1 MGDEESG
8 TCMGTNTIGYTE
20 EDKVRLSAIYRAEII
35 QMAYRMVEINKQR
48 EKELFVDYNPLT
60 GENAPGKRRKVYI
73 DDFYLYDEDCQGAE
87 LYLPIQMLSV
97 GVIYRIVCCESIEEF
112 CLQEYGYYDADVRST
127 VMEEFL
133 REWAKYDF
141 YFFCYA
147 YARIKNKEGGEDIPF
162 KLRPA
167 QIKLA
172 KHFESDRVAGKP
184 IRVILLKCRQWG
196 GSTLVQIYMAWIQLM
211 WVKSWNS
218 IIVGHQG
225 DSAAEVKDM
234 YVKLINQLP
243 DFLFYEL
250 GKDHDDTLPKIKG
263 GGTNNISMIP
273 MRNCKIKT
281 ATAINPEGARGG
293 DASMAHC
300 TEVAF
305 WPQTEHRDPQKQINS
320 SCSGILLKPNTMI
333 VYESTPN
340 GANFFKDEWERAN
353 EKDDYGNKVSA
364 FDPVFVAWFEIEQ
377 YRMDVDC
384 LLEWAC
390 ILLTRREDSKNSWD
404 YMWHLWQIGAT
415 LEGIYW
421 YRHKMGEYK
430 DLQDMQQEYPSDPI
444 EAFKYSGT
452 TEFDIYKIEK
462 QRKFCRKPIFQGNIY
477 GDAPKGEMAMN
488 NLRLVKQQAGPLK
501 IWDMPDP
508 QNQMLNRYFVS
519 VDIGGKYKTSDYSCI
534 TVLDRA
540 DMMGDNGELNEYAGP
555 KVVAEWWG
563 HTDPDLL
570 AITCAQIAAFYHNA
584 LLIVENNT
592 AYSKLNNTDTDNLS
606 ELFFPIL
613 LPLYDNLYSHNRSQL
628 DKGGNNM
635 ETKWGWNTNRSTKV
649 AIIKYMGQCVRDVLW
664 IEREKGMLDEL
675 TYYMKY
681 PNGKYGAIPG
691 KHDDR
696 VMSRAI
702 GLYVSRFEWD
712 RWPVKL
718 KPTKEQTR
726 KKLRNINSKVTSI
739 ERLLTT

>member
-1 MGDEESG
+1 
-8 TCMGTNTIGYTE
+8 MGTNTIGYTE
-20 EDKVRLSAIYRAEII
+20 EDKIRLSALYTAKVI
-35 QMAYRMVEINKQR
+35 QMACRMVELNKQR
-48 EKELFVDYNPLT
+48 ERELFVDYNPLT
-60 GENAPGKRRKVYI
+60 GENAPGKRKKVYI
-73 DDFYLYDEDCQGAE
+73 DDFYLYDEDCQAAE
-87 LYLPIQMLSV
+87 LYLPIHMLSV
-97 GVIYRIVCCESIEEF
+97 GVIYRITRCGSIEEF
-112 CLQEYGYYDADVRST
+112 CLQEYGYYDAEVRST

-133 REWAKYDF
+133 REWARYDF

-172 KHFESDRVAGKP
+172 KHFEEDRLAGKP

-196 GSTLVQIYMAWIQLM
+196 GSTLTQIYMAWIQLM

-234 YVKLINQLP
+234 YVKLITQLP

-250 GKDHDDTLPKIKG
+250 GKDHDDSLPKIKG

-273 MRNCKIKT
+273 LRNCKIKT

-305 WPQTEHRDPQKQINS
+305 WPQTEQRDPQKQIKS
-320 SCSGILLKPNTMI
+320 SCSGILMKPNTMI

-364 FDPVFVAWFEIEQ
+364 FDPIFVAWFEIEQ
-377 YRMDVDC
+377 YRMKVEC

-390 ILLTRREDSKNSWD
+390 ILLTRREDSKNTWD

-488 NLRLVKQQAGPLK
+488 NLRLVSQQAGPLK

-508 QNQMLNRYFVS
+508 NNKLLNRYFVS

-570 AITCAQIAAFYHNA
+570 AITCAQIAAFYNNA

-635 ETKWGWNTNRSTKV
+635 EMKWGWNTNRSTKV

-675 TYYMKY
+675 TYYMKF